1 MGGVGTMEEK
11 TSDQDRL
18 LVEAAF
24 ADRGR
29 LKDAAH
35 VTAVERTLARL
46 DRGELRVASPP
57 VEDEG
62 GEWTTHAWTKQAI
75 LLYFAIRGMET
86 MEVGPFEFHDKIP
99 LKKGLA
105 AQNVRVVPPG
115 VVRYGAFCEP
125 GVIVMPGYVNIG
137 ARVGAGSMVDTWA
150 TVGSCAQ
157 IGKECHLSGG
167 VGIGGVLEPPGA
179 RPVIVEDGCFIGSR
193 VVIVEGV
200 HVGKE
205 AVIGTGVVLTST
217 TAILDVSGAEVVEH
231 RGRIPARS
239 VVIPGTRLKKFPAGE
254 FGVPC
259 ALIIGKRTAS
269 TDRKVSLNEALRDFA
284 VPV

>member
-1 MGGVGTMEEK
+1 MNDM
-11 TSDQDRL
+11 DDRA

-24 ADRGR
+24 ADRTK

-35 VTAVERTLARL
+35 AAAVERTIARL
-46 DRGELRVASPP
+46 DAGELRVASPASA
-57 VEDEG
+57 EEEG
-62 GEWTTHAWTKQAI
+62 AEWITHAWTKQAI
-75 LLYFAIRGMET
+75 LLYFGLRGMET
-86 MEVGPFEFHDKIP
+86 FTVPPFEFHDKIP
-99 LKKGLA
+99 LKKNLA
-105 AQNVRVVPPG
+105 AQGVRVVPPG

-137 ARVGAGSMVDTWA
+137 ARVGAGTMVDTWA

-157 IGKECHLSGG
+157 IGRDCHLSGG

-193 VVIVEGV
+193 VVIVEGM

-205 AVIGTGVVLTST
+205 AVIGTGVVLTSST
-217 TAILDVSGAEVVEH
+217 PIYDVTGAEVVEH
-231 RGRIPARS
+231 RGRVPARS
-239 VVIPGTRLKKFPAGE
+239 VVIPGVRPKKFPAGE

-259 ALIIGKRTAS
+259 ALIIGKRSAS
-269 TDRKVSLNEALRDFA
+269 TDRKVSLNDALRDFA